1 LHLYV
6 YIFSCGN
13 IPVIYILSDKRSPYY
28 QFSHVVKLKREE
40 TDHTDKKRNLRM
52 LPFTSR

>member
-13 IPVIYILSDKRSPYY
+13 IPVIYILSDKRSP
-28 QFSHVVKLKREE
+28 
-40 TDHTDKKRNLRM
+40 
-52 LPFTSR
+52 LPVFPCRKT